1 MIAEW
6 WSQVS
11 ATALHGLQITVVGM
25 LLVFF
30 TLGLIILA
38 MVLLTRLP
46 WLRPKEERKEGLSA
60 SPAMAESSPGAT
72 LPVVQEANVVRGA
85 ADDELVQVAAI
96 AVAMVRS
103 HQGSFTLPGATR
115 RRPPI
120 RATGSG
126 WRVHGRAKQLGL

>member
-1 MIAEW
+1 VIAEW
-6 WSQVS
+6 WNQVS
-11 ATALHGLQITVVGM
+11 ATALHGVQITVVGM

-46 WLRPKEERKEGLSA
+46 WLRPEEEREKGLSA
-60 SPAMAESSPGAT
+60 SLVVAEPSPGAAP
-72 LPVVQEANVVRGA
+72 PVAREAHAIREAV
-85 ADDELVQVAAI
+85 DDELARVAAV

-103 HQGSFTLPGATR
+103 QQGSFTLPGATR

>member
-11 ATALHGLQITVVGM
+11 ATAFHGLQITVVGM

-38 MVLLTRLP
+38 MVLLTRLS

-60 SPAMAESSPGAT
+60 SPVVAESSPGAT
-72 LPVVQEANVVRGA
+72 LPVAQGANVVRGS
-85 ADDELVQVAAI
+85 ADDELAQVAAI

-103 HQGSFTLPGATR
+103 QQGSFTLPGVAR
-115 RRPPI
+115 RRPVI

-126 WRVHGRAKQLGL
+126 WRMHGRAKQLGL

>member
-1 MIAEW
+1 VIAEW

-11 ATALHGLQITVVGM
+11 ATALHGLQITAVGM

-103 HQGSFTLPGATR
+103 HQESFAVQGATR